1 MINENEHVV
10 MILLHD
16 FIMMGLQRLHF
27 WIKKNLLTLF
37 VIGLLQ
43 VFKLLLLSLRLQC
56 FLPPLPPS
64 FSLCILSSPL
74 LTPSAVTLT
83 TFTSC
88 LLLFFLPISKSPL
101 LLLPSS
107 CSLQLSIS
115 YSLHVCYQS
124 LMTQLSSLKLTV
136 EHTQL
141 EKQHWEER
149 WRSAQVPPLLPLLP
163 LALVAAFFR
172 SAWASAHT
180 VFFCSNFPTV
190 SLFFFFTSLL
200 VLPLSTLASQ
210 LPPSP
215 FRLSSCCCH
224 FFFSLTLPF
233 HFVFPFNSWI
243 PLSGHKYLKAQWVI
257 QSSV

>member
-1 MINENEHVV
+1 MINESEHVV
-10 MILLHD
+10 MILPHD
-16 FIMMGLQRLHF
+16 FIMMAYDVFIFGLKR
-27 WIKKNLLTLF
+27 ISLLTLF
-37 VIGLLQ
+37 AIGLLQ

-64 FSLCILSSPL
+64 FSLCILSSPQ
-74 LTPSAVTLT
+74 LTPSAVALT

-149 WRSAQVPPLLPLLP
+149 WRSAQVPPLLPL
-163 LALVAAFFR
+163 ALVAAFF
-172 SAWASAHT
+172 SVPP
-180 VFFCSNFPTV
+180 VFRLTLCSFAQTFP
-190 SLFFFFTSLL
+190 LFHSFFPPLYQCCL
-200 VLPLSTLASQ
+200 YPLWPLSY
-210 LPPSP
+210 SP
-215 FRLSSCCCH
+215 LHSD
-224 FFFSLTLPF
+224 
-233 HFVFPFNSWI
+233 
-243 PLSGHKYLKAQWVI
+243 
-257 QSSV
+257 